1 MSNHR
6 YIIVH
11 ASSIPALM
19 DAVSPKLADGVWRCT
34 GGPFYDDA
42 NRYYCQAIERP
53 EREPAAPRGREV
65 KLKGM

>member
-1 MSNHR
+1 
-6 YIIVH
+6 
-11 ASSIPALM
+11 M

-42 NRYYCQAIERP
+42 NRNYCQAIERP
-53 EREPAAPRGREV
+53 EREPAAPRGKEV